1 MDAAM
6 IALVSLLVGGIA
18 LGLYMDWFGLWVSKE
33 QLAREIAR
41 PKATAQPPRT
51 ADRDEAR

>member
-33 QLAREIAR
+33 QLANEIAR
-41 PKATAQPPRT
+41 VKATSQPPGT